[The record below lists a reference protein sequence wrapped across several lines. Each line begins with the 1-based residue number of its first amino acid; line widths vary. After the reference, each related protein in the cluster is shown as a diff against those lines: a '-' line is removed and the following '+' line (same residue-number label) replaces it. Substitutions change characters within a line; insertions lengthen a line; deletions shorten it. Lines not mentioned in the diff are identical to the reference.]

1 MIAQVG
7 AVLNPVLRRPPR
19 PIPTDAD
26 NTEAI
31 KRGIDGLTKAAAE
44 QPGPGAD
51 ASLRLAAALSKLAAA
66 DQEVRNRA
74 EAVFI
79 VPLKNKLEDIRNL
92 MQARQISIDN
102 LPPELVRDWRS
113 KDGHIRVEAV
123 PKGDPDD
130 NENIRAFAKAVLAV
144 EPNAIGGPISI
155 LEAGNTIL
163 RAFLQAGACAL
174 WSITILLWC
183 ALRRFG
189 DVLLTLIPLILA
201 GVFTPEICV
210 LIGPPLNFANIIA
223 LPLLLRVGAAF

>member
-92 MQARQISIDN
+92 MQARQVSIDN

-130 NENIRAFAKAVLAV
+130 NENIRAFARAVLAGQPHGV
-144 EPNAIGGPISI
+144 GGPDSI
-155 LEAGNTIL
+155 LKSGKIIVG
-163 RAFLQAGACAL
+163 AFIQAGTGAL
-174 WSITILLWC
+174 GASTNLL
-183 ALRRFG
+183 
-189 DVLLTLIPLILA
+189 
-201 GVFTPEICV
+201 
-210 LIGPPLNFANIIA
+210 
-223 LPLLLRVGAAF
+223 